1 MMRCESPKLNESD
14 IPLRGNQPNLSISY
28 LYLHY
33 CSKNFKSC
41 PSSKYFFLFS
51 TLILADLINIKDKCL
66 SQYTHVNASI
76 HIAHLVRGYL
86 MLAREFFSNTAE
98 FMLRHYLF
106 IFFCILNRSARN
118 PDEGN
123 QLFFNHHFASQ
134 FCLQVI

>member
-66 SQYTHVNASI
+66 SQYTHVNVSI

-86 MLAREFFSNTAE
+86 TPVNSIDWYSFHIQLYPINPYNYLSFLSALVKLFLLPQSQTFS
-98 FMLRHYLF
+98 RKS
-106 IFFCILNRSARN
+106 IFAL
-118 PDEGN
+118 
-123 QLFFNHHFASQ
+123 L
-134 FCLQVI
+134 